1 MYIKDSAI
9 EARGKEE
16 DQAGGRPFPV
26 LTPGNIHYA
35 VSEKGQ
41 GICWG
46 GLGVVQQL
54 AGRLGLAESI
64 DRHVKVLKRH
74 LPYHESDHV
83 LSQVYN
89 VMSGGVCL
97 QDAEAKRRD
106 GNYRRAVG
114 ASRLPAPSTSGD
126 FLRRF
131 SPEDVEGLQ
140 EAFNEARL
148 KVWAAQPK
156 PWRKL
161 AVIDVDGTI
170 APTCGECKQGMG
182 LSYNGQWS
190 YHPLVISLANSNEVL
205 YTSNRSGNRP
215 SHDGAAAW
223 IDRAV
228 DLARRGGFKKV
239 RLRGDTDFALTA
251 HFDRWTEEGV
261 EFIFGMDA
269 HPSFVKRAEAIPEE
283 RFRPLERRK
292 RKGKGKPRR
301 RAKRVKEEIVVEK
314 GYHNLVLVQED
325 VAEMDYRPVK
335 CGRSY
340 RMVVLRKRIHVK
352 EGQKRLFDRVDYFFY
367 VCNVPAQEL
376 PAPQAVYESNGRC
389 NQENVIEQLKNG
401 VEAMRMPSDTLESN
415 WVYLVI
421 ASQAWN
427 LKSWLGLALP
437 EEKGARKLVRM
448 HFRRFLREWVQ
459 VPCQVVRRG
468 GRLIFR
474 LLSRNQWTP
483 LLLQGCVLLRSG
495 RLAL

>member
-1 MYIKDSAI
+1 MYIKNSAI
-9 EARGKEE
+9 EGQGKEE

-46 GLGVVQQL
+46 GLGVMQQL
-54 AGRLGLAESI
+54 AGRLGLAEAI
-64 DRHVKVLKRH
+64 DRRVKVLKRH

-83 LSQVYN
+83 LSQIYN
-89 VMSGGVCL
+89 VVSGGICL
-97 QDAEAKRRD
+97 QDAEAKRQD
-106 GNYRRAVG
+106 GNYRRALG
-114 ASRLPAPSTSGD
+114 AARLPAPSTSGD

-131 SPEDVEGLQ
+131 SPDDVDELQ
-140 EAFNEARL
+140 ESFNEARL

-156 PWRKL
+156 AWRKL
-161 AVIDVDGTI
+161 ARIDVDGTI
-170 APTCGECKQGMG
+170 APTCGECKEGMG
-182 LSYNGQWS
+182 LSYNGKWS
-190 YHPLVISLANSNEVL
+190 YHPLVVSLANSNEVL
-205 YTSNRSGNRP
+205 YTANRPGNRP

-228 DLARRGGFKKV
+228 ALARRGGFEKV

-251 HFDRWTEEGV
+251 HFDRWSEGGV
-261 EFIFGMDA
+261 QFVFGMDA
-269 HPSFVKRAEAIPEE
+269 HPSFVARAEKIPEK
-283 RFRPLERRK
+283 RFRPLQRRK
-292 RKGKGKPRR
+292 PEPRGPRR
-301 RAKRVKEEIVVEK
+301 RKAPRVKEQIVVEK
-314 GYHNLVLVQED
+314 GYKNLVLVHED

-335 CGRSY
+335 CGRDY
-340 RMVVLRKRIHVK
+340 RMVVLRKRIQVK
-352 EGQKRLFDRVDYFFY
+352 RGQKRLFDLVEYFFY
-367 VCNVPAQEL
+367 VTNVPPREL
-376 PAPQAVYESNGRC
+376 SAAGAVRESNSRC

-437 EEKGARKLVRM
+437 AAKGARKLVRM

-459 VPCQVVRRG
+459 IPCQVVRRG
-468 GRLIFR
+468 GQTVFR
-474 LLSRNQWTP
+474 LLSSNEWTP
-483 LLLQGCVLLRSG
+483 LLIQGSRLLRTG

>member
-9 EARGKEE
+9 EGQRKEE
-16 DQAGGRPFPV
+16 DPAGGRPFPV
-26 LTPGNIHYA
+26 LTPGNIHYSVA
-35 VSEKGQ
+35 EKGQ

-46 GLGVVQQL
+46 GLGLVQQL
-54 AGRLGLAESI
+54 AGRLGLAEII
-64 DRHVKVLKRH
+64 DRRVRVLKRH

-89 VMSGGVCL
+89 VASGGACL

-114 ASRLPAPSTSGD
+114 AERLPAPSTSGD

-131 SPEDVEGLQ
+131 SPEDVEDLQ
-140 EAFNEARL
+140 ESFNEARL

-156 PWRKL
+156 RWRKL
-161 AVIDVDGTI
+161 ARIDVDGTM
-170 APTCGECKQGMG
+170 APTSGECKEGMG
-182 LSYNGQWS
+182 LSYNGQWG

-205 YTSNRSGNRP
+205 YTANRPGNRP
-215 SHDGAAAW
+215 SHDGAVAW
-223 IDRAV
+223 IDRSVA
-228 DLARRGGFKKV
+228 LARRGGFGKV

-251 HFDRWTEEGV
+251 HFDRWSEGGV
-261 EFIFGMDA
+261 EFVFGMDA
-269 HPSFVKRAEAIPEE
+269 HPSFVKLAEAIPEE
-283 RFRPLERRK
+283 RFRPLARRK
-292 RKGKGKPRR
+292 RQPKGRPRR
-301 RAKRVKEEIVVEK
+301 KAKRVKEQIVVEK
-314 GYHNLVLVQED
+314 GYRNRVLAEEH
-325 VAEMDYRPVK
+325 VAELEYRPGK
-335 CGRSY
+335 CQKTY
-340 RMVVLRKRIHVK
+340 RMVVLRKRIKVL
-352 EGQKRLFDRVDYFFY
+352 EGQKRLFDEELFLFY
-367 VCNVPAQEL
+367 VTNVPPREL
-376 PAPQAVYESNGRC
+376 STAGAVRESNSRC

-401 VEAMRMPSDTLESN
+401 VEAMRMPSDRLESN

-437 EEKGARKLVRM
+437 EESGARQLVRM

-468 GRLIFR
+468 GQLIFR

-483 LLLQGCVLLRSG
+483 LLIQGSLLLRTG